1 MHQFSPFRLDAL
13 NQCLWRTQ
21 PNGEQERVPL
31 APKAFA
37 VLCYLVEHAGRLVTQ
52 RELLHSVWGG
62 RVVDQNVLK
71 TQILELR
78 ATLGDDA
85 KNPSYIETLPKRGYR
100 FVAEVQ
106 STAEPE
112 PATAQAFVGREP
124 TLIELSHRLR
134 GAAGGQCQIVFITGE
149 PGIGKTALTD
159 EFARRVLATASDIRI
174 ARGQCLETFA
184 AKDAYYPVLEA
195 LEGLC
200 RGPAGNIVIDHA
212 ARHAPTCLMQM
223 PALLEPEHRDRL
235 RRELIGASR
244 ERMLREMS
252 QLLEVLGSERPLVVI
267 LEDLQWADHST
278 VDLIAALA
286 RQRKPLKLLM
296 VGTLRTADPALADHP
311 LKMLKHEL
319 LVHQLCSEAHLEPL
333 SEADVALYL
342 AGARESK
349 AVPEGLAAV
358 IHRRCVGN
366 PLFMHGIIDHLL
378 QRGLLVRRDG
388 SWHLQTGLSELEKE
402 VPDGL
407 RQMIEARIDRL
418 SVEEQR
424 TIDLASVAPSP
435 FSIAA
440 LAAAGDLP
448 LETVEELCEALAR
461 RKQFLREAGTRE
473 MPGGT
478 VSYCYEFM
486 HTIERQVI
494 NRRMSAHRRSS
505 LNRRFGEW
513 LEATSGGQD
522 AAV

>member
-1 MHQFSPFRLDAL
+1 MA
-13 NQCLWRTQ
+13 
-21 PNGEQERVPL
+21 
-31 APKAFA
+31 
-37 VLCYLVEHAGRLVTQ
+37 
-52 RELLHSVWGG
+52 
-62 RVVDQNVLK
+62 
-71 TQILELR
+71 
-78 ATLGDDA
+78 
-85 KNPSYIETLPKRGYR
+85 
-100 FVAEVQ
+100 
-106 STAEPE
+106 
-112 PATAQAFVGREP
+112 
-124 TLIELSHRLR
+124 
-134 GAAGGQCQIVFITGE
+134 
-149 PGIGKTALTD
+149 
-159 EFARRVLATASDIRI
+159 
-174 ARGQCLETFA
+174 
-184 AKDAYYPVLEA
+184 
-195 LEGLC
+195 
-200 RGPAGNIVIDHA
+200 
-212 ARHAPTCLMQM
+212 
-223 PALLEPEHRDRL
+223 
-235 RRELIGASR
+235 
-244 ERMLREMS
+244 
-252 QLLEVLGSERPLVVI
+252 
-267 LEDLQWADHST
+267 
-278 VDLIAALA
+278 
-286 RQRKPLKLLM
+286 
-296 VGTLRTADPALADHP
+296 GTLRTADPALADHP

-319 LVHQLCSEAHLEPL
+319 LVHQLCSEARLEPL

-342 AGARESK
+342 AGAREGNT
-349 AVPEGLAAV
+349 VPEGLAAV

-473 MPGGT
+473 MPDGT

-513 LEATSGGQD
+513 LEGTSGDQAHG
-522 AAV
+522 